1 MNTAI
6 RESAESGIA
15 THSTGSQRGGSDV
28 QTPFLRLSDDGD
40 AVIVALLGRLQIH
53 KVFWDG
59 EQYQLCSEVTPPRS
73 VACQTRVAINVAVC
87 EIIRLN
93 REPSMRISEVR
104 VWEHAYKV
112 FRQICSLTKTFRT
125 GEWLFLIERQGKP
138 MSKATSYAILPVY
151 ALDHQERQALKSLEL
166 FDLNQIYGADAR
178 GKSSSECERID
189 PASLELLKDKFSKLP
204 DPDTSIREFCS
215 HFEIQRIDQLPNED
229 VPEARNY
236 LARLNNNQG
245 NPFE

>member
-1 MNTAI
+1 MNTATQ
-6 RESAESGIA
+6 ESAESG
-15 THSTGSQRGGSDV
+15 TETLPTGSQRGGNDV
-28 QTPFLRLSDDGD
+28 QTPFLKLSDDGD
-40 AVIVALLGRLQIH
+40 AVIVALLGRLHIH
-53 KVFWDG
+53 EVFWDG
-59 EQYQLCSEVTPPRS
+59 KKYQLCSEVSTPRS
-73 VACQTRVAINVAVC
+73 AACQTRVAINVAVC

-104 VWEHAYKV
+104 VWEHSHKV
-112 FRQICSLTKTFRT
+112 FRQMCTLTRTFRT

-151 ALDHQERQALKSLEL
+151 ALDNQERQALKSLEL
-166 FDLNQIYGADAR
+166 FDLNQIYGADTR
-178 GKSSSECERID
+178 GKSKSEGERID
-189 PASLELLKDKFSKLP
+189 PPSLELLNGEFSKLP
-204 DPDTSIREFCS
+204 DPDTAIREFCS
-215 HFEIQRIDQLPNED
+215 HFEIHRIDQLPKED